1 MLTHDCEVSRL
12 LLETAVGNLFER
24 EIAPE
29 KQNCQW
35 NKWLCIEKKS
45 NVSNTCLQTAV
56 LRLPRAETVS
66 PITLNDTCYSW
77 ICLLR

>member
-45 NVSNTCLQTAV
+45 NVSNKLAYKQ
-56 LRLPRAETVS
+56 L
-66 PITLNDTCYSW
+66 I
-77 ICLLR
+77 